1 MKLCSLIAVL
11 CCSLTVWSQQTQV
24 LDNTTQQPISFATI
38 SFGNGLGTFAGDDG
52 VFAFSPK
59 KYSDVTTVYISAI
72 GYAEKAVAIENLTD
86 KIYLEPEASQLSE
99 IVIAAPKK
107 GKFKIKKKKPTTHT
121 NHHTSWLPTI
131 ESEVAVYLERY
142 EGKSTQIA
150 TLWLPINAESEYKS
164 NGKGKYAT
172 IFRIQFYKN
181 ENGIPGVPILHDKIV
196 FPINEK
202 ADKIFELDIVKYG
215 IFIPKDGIFAAV
227 QVLGYAND
235 QGVLIQS
242 KKYREIKTTRGIQ
255 KIPTAF
261 RPLLP
266 FSNELTGQD
275 TYVRRVFLNNRK
287 WQVFDETYN
296 KNSKLIQYGHR
307 NYGLGAAFRVY
318 EE

>member
-1 MKLCSLIAVL
+1 M
-11 CCSLTVWSQQTQV
+11 
-24 LDNTTQQPISFATI
+24 
-38 SFGNGLGTFAGDDG
+38 
-52 VFAFSPK
+52 
-59 KYSDVTTVYISAI
+59 
-72 GYAEKAVAIENLTD
+72 
-86 KIYLEPEASQLSE
+86 
-99 IVIAAPKK
+99 
-107 GKFKIKKKKPTTHT
+107 
-121 NHHTSWLPTI
+121 
-131 ESEVAVYLERY
+131 
-142 EGKSTQIA
+142 
-150 TLWLPINAESEYKS
+150 
-164 NGKGKYAT
+164 
-172 IFRIQFYKN
+172 
-181 ENGIPGVPILHDKIV
+181 
-196 FPINEK
+196 
-202 ADKIFELDIVKYG
+202 
-215 IFIPKDGIFAAV
+215 

-235 QGVLIQS
+235 QGALIQS